1 MDAAHPNPRLPRAWY
16 AAPIQVFL
24 TQSTDE
30 ILGVLTKASSLD
42 IDTKQRDA
50 WISTISLL
58 KEHLAGRTGHLL
70 LEFNIPRMGLRVDAV
85 LLVGGS
91 LLMLEF
97 KVNER
102 AVSTEARNQV
112 WEYALD
118 TKNFHEPSHAL
129 PIVPVLI
136 PTAYHTAAPFH
147 PGNAVLLHTLLGGHA
162 LLGEPTGSF
171 FAN

>member
-1 MDAAHPNPRLPRAWY
+1 
-16 AAPIQVFL
+16 V
-24 TQSTDE
+24 
-30 ILGVLTKASSLD
+30 ILELGNWLWRREGWCLG
-42 IDTKQRDA
+42 RA

-102 AVSTEARNQV
+102 GVSTEARNQV

-129 PIVPVLI
+129 PIVPALI
-136 PTAYHTAAPFH
+136 PTAYHTDALFH
-147 PGNAVLLHTLLGGHA
+147 PENAVPLHILLGGHA
-162 LLGEPTGSF
+162 LLGEPTGPF